1 MERTRTEKMTLTVI
15 MMTMITRTKMLTNKM
30 TKMII
35 MVIMN
40 VGEETV
46 RGLKDTLQL
55 D

>member
-1 MERTRTEKMTLTVI
+1 MTLTVI
-15 MMTMITRTKMLTNKM
+15 MMTMITRTMMLTNKM
-30 TKMII
+30 TKII